1 MGAGLART
9 GEGIGDIGCI
19 ARHGSRFA
27 RGLALAAMLVQFIA
41 SYDHIHPED
50 FDFLNGH
57 LAPVLTAD
65 YGPHHAPIPAGAIDD
80 DCAICAAMHMAGSA
94 PLPVPPVIAAPSKF
108 GAVAIVS
115 LAAIHLSSAAYS
127 LFRSR
132 APPVA

>member
-1 MGAGLART
+1 MGKAVSSGIDGAAKQAGARL
-9 GEGIGDIGCI
+9 G
-19 ARHGSRFA
+19 RFA
-27 RGLALAAMLVQFIA
+27 RSLGLLAMLVQLVA
-41 SYDHIHPED
+41 SYSHIHPED
-50 FDFLNGH
+50 FQFLNGH
-57 LAPVLTAD
+57 AAPMLTAD
-65 YGPHHAPIPAGAIDD
+65 RGPHHAPIQPGTVDD

>member
-65 YGPHHAPIPAGAIDD
+65 YGPHHAPIQPGTVDD
-80 DCAICAAMHMAGSA
+80 DCAICAAMHMVAGGALPA
-94 PLPVPPVIAAPSKF
+94 PVVIAAPGEF
-108 GAVAIVS
+108 GTVAALAVT
-115 LAAIHLSSAAYS
+115 AIHLSSAAYS